1 MFVNQLSV
9 FIENREGRLE
19 KVLDILKQNNINI
32 ISLSLA
38 DSSDF
43 GLLRMIVSNPEEGKN
58 ALKEAGFSAML
69 TKVLA
74 VKLSHQVG
82 QLQVLLSEICKA
94 GINIEY
100 TYALATGNDDA
111 SIVIKTADLEKAAE
125 LQYGKKPQLEQQLAM
140 EEERVKNQS
149 MELVHENVSDEEI
162 AKIISR

>member
-19 KVLDILKQNNINI
+19 QVLETLKEKNINI

-38 DSSDF
+38 DTSDY
-43 GLLRMIVSNPEEGKN
+43 GLLRMIVSDPEEGKN
-58 ALKEAGFSAML
+58 ALKNAGFSAML
-69 TKVLA
+69 TQVLA

-111 SIVIKTADLEKAAE
+111 SIVIKTADLQKSAEVLEKTGVELIKAE
-125 LQYGKKPQLEQQLAM
+125 ELA
-140 EEERVKNQS
+140 K
-149 MELVHENVSDEEI
+149 
-162 AKIISR
+162 